1 MTDSQFEEFKYDV
14 AHALLKDMSKGA
26 RFQMALDKMLDI
38 LEHKTEE
45 ELCEMAPSVVVK
57 QKKPREKRKLGFNG

>member
-1 MTDSQFEEFKYDV
+1 
-14 AHALLKDMSKGA
+14 
-26 RFQMALDKMLDI
+26 MALDKMLDI

-57 QKKPREKRKLGFNG
+57 QKKPKDKSKATGF